1 MFVDIDHQMDAK
13 YGKGLWHCD
22 DLRSAPETPPCVK
35 AYLDVAR
42 APAHGNGAAPPLFAT
57 HNGRRVRIVMAS
69 RFGDVGITAALD
81 ATRGYEK
88 RVFLP
93 DLSEFSGAP

>member
-1 MFVDIDHQMDAK
+1 MLDLDDRMDEK

-22 DLRSAPETPPCVK
+22 DLRSAPDMPACVK
-35 AYLDVAR
+35 AYLDIAR
-42 APAHGNGAAPPLFAT
+42 APAHGNGLAPPLFAT
-57 HNGRRVRIVMAS
+57 YEGRRVRVVMAS

-81 ATRGYEK
+81 ATRGYEL

-93 DLSEFSGAP
+93 DLSEFRDVP